1 MHRRKLHSKKHWC
14 IQPSSHFASGLWAW
28 MGILSC
34 YSIQAWKCEG
44 SFATARGERFC
55 VWGFAQVPF
64 DGFVASSLTLTVDA
78 LFSDLTEK
86 QMDAFLTAYSN
97 GYYKLPRKADVTTIA
112 SKGECR
118 EQHFKNV
125 WKKPRIKSLCLWF
138 PIFNY
143 LGKHRKRKEKA
154 SK

>member
-1 MHRRKLHSKKHWC
+1 MKGLLQRLEEKGFVFEVLRK
-14 IQPSSHFASGLWAW
+14 
-28 MGILSC
+28 
-34 YSIQAWKCEG
+34 
-44 SFATARGERFC
+44 
-55 VWGFAQVPF
+55 VPF

-125 WKKPRIKSLCLWF
+125 
-138 PIFNY
+138 
-143 LGKHRKRKEKA
+143 
-154 SK
+154 

>member
-1 MHRRKLHSKKHWC
+1 LEGISKIGGIIWEASDRHKVYLFTTPCSCIVENSIVKNIDAFNLLHISPVVFEHGWEYYRVIVFRHENVKGLLQRLEEKGFVFEVLRK
-14 IQPSSHFASGLWAW
+14 
-28 MGILSC
+28 
-34 YSIQAWKCEG
+34 
-44 SFATARGERFC
+44 
-55 VWGFAQVPF
+55 VPF

-125 WKKPRIKSLCLWF
+125 
-138 PIFNY
+138 
-143 LGKHRKRKEKA
+143 
-154 SK
+154 